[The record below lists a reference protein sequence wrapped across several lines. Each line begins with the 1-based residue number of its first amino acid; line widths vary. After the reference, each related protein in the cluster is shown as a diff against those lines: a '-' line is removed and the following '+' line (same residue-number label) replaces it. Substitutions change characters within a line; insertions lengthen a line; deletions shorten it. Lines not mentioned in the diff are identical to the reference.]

1 VKPRNSTLAGRTDGH
16 LTGAA
21 NFHHERGRYPTAAP
35 AAADDTRDETGRF
48 LPGRTG
54 NPRGRP
60 VGSRRVLHLARALA
74 EAGVVAV
81 VMVDP
86 RRSARPAAT
95 ARRPR
100 RLAA

>member
-1 VKPRNSTLAGRTDGH
+1 MDPDTPATD
-16 LTGAA
+16 
-21 NFHHERGRYPTAAP
+21 
-35 AAADDTRDETGRF
+35 DDTRDGDGRF
-48 LPGRTG
+48 RPGVSG

-60 VGSRRVLHLARALA
+60 VGSRRVLGLARALA

>member
-1 VKPRNSTLAGRTDGH
+1 MDPDI
-16 LTGAA
+16 
-21 NFHHERGRYPTAAP
+21 P
-35 AAADDTRDETGRF
+35 AAADDIRDEAGRF

-60 VGSRRVLHLARALA
+60 PGSSRMLHLARALA
-74 EAGVVAV
+74 EAGVVVV
-81 VMVDP
+81 VMP
-86 RRSARPAAT
+86 NTGRPARPATT

>member
-1 VKPRNSTLAGRTDGH
+1 MDPDTATD
-16 LTGAA
+16 
-21 NFHHERGRYPTAAP
+21 
-35 AAADDTRDETGRF
+35 AAAADTRDEAGRF
-48 LPGRTG
+48 RPGTSG

-60 VGSRRVLHLARALA
+60 PGSRSALGLARALA

>member
-1 VKPRNSTLAGRTDGH
+1 MDPDTPV
-16 LTGAA
+16 
-21 NFHHERGRYPTAAP
+21 TAAP
-35 AAADDTRDETGRF
+35 AEDDTRDDGGRF
-48 LPGRTG
+48 RPGVSG

-60 VGSRRVLHLARALA
+60 PGSRRVLGLARALA

-81 VMVDP
+81 VLVDP
-86 RRSARPAAT
+86 GRSARPAVT

>member
-1 VKPRNSTLAGRTDGH
+1 MDPDTPATADSSTADEAG
-16 LTGAA
+16 
-21 NFHHERGRYPTAAP
+21 
-35 AAADDTRDETGRF
+35 TRDDAGRF

-60 VGSRRVLHLARALA
+60 PGNRRMGGLARALA
-74 EAGVVAV
+74 EAGVEV
-81 VMVDP
+81 VVLRDSP
-86 RRSARPAAT
+86 GPARPAAT

>member
-1 VKPRNSTLAGRTDGH
+1 MDPD
-16 LTGAA
+16 
-21 NFHHERGRYPTAAP
+21 TAA
-35 AAADDTRDETGRF
+35 ADDDTRDEDGRF
-48 LPGRTG
+48 RPGVSG

-60 VGSRRVLHLARALA
+60 PGSGRALHLARALA

-86 RRSARPAAT
+86 RRPPRPAAT

>member
-1 VKPRNSTLAGRTDGH
+1 MDPDTPATD
-16 LTGAA
+16 
-21 NFHHERGRYPTAAP
+21 
-35 AAADDTRDETGRF
+35 DDTRDEAGRF
-48 LPGRTG
+48 LPGCTG

-60 VGSRRVLHLARALA
+60 PGSRRVLHLARALA

-81 VMVDP
+81 VMLNTGRP
-86 RRSARPAAT
+86 TRPATT

>member
-1 VKPRNSTLAGRTDGH
+1 MDPDS
-16 LTGAA
+16 
-21 NFHHERGRYPTAAP
+21 PTADP
-35 AAADDTRDETGRF
+35 ADDARDDAGRF

-60 VGSRRVLHLARALA
+60 PGSGRALGLARALA

>member
-1 VKPRNSTLAGRTDGH
+1 MDPD
-16 LTGAA
+16 
-21 NFHHERGRYPTAAP
+21 TATADP
-35 AAADDTRDETGRF
+35 AAEADARDHDGRF
-48 LPGRTG
+48 RPGVSG

-60 VGSRRVLHLARALA
+60 PGSRRVLGLARALA

-81 VMVDP
+81 LMVDP
-86 RRSARPAAT
+86 RRQARSPAT

>member
-1 VKPRNSTLAGRTDGH
+1 MDPDT
-16 LTGAA
+16 
-21 NFHHERGRYPTAAP
+21 PTTADP
-35 AAADDTRDETGRF
+35 ADETGSRDDDGRF
-48 LPGRTG
+48 RPGVSG

-60 VGSRRVLHLARALA
+60 PGSRRVLGLARALA

-95 ARRPR
+95 ARRTR

>member
-1 VKPRNSTLAGRTDGH
+1 MDPDV
-16 LTGAA
+16 
-21 NFHHERGRYPTAAP
+21 P
-35 AAADDTRDETGRF
+35 ADDDTRDEAGRF
-48 LPGRTG
+48 LPCRTG

-60 VGSRRVLHLARALA
+60 PGSSCALHLARALA

-81 VMVDP
+81 LMVNP
-86 RRSARPAAT
+86 RRPARPPAT

>member
-1 VKPRNSTLAGRTDGH
+1 MDPDDVP
-16 LTGAA
+16 
-21 NFHHERGRYPTAAP
+21 
-35 AAADDTRDETGRF
+35 ADDPRDEAGRF

-60 VGSRRVLHLARALA
+60 PGSSRTLHLARALA
-74 EAGVVAV
+74 EVGIAAV
-81 VMVDP
+81 VIMERPGMV
-86 RRSARPAAT
+86 RPST

>member
-1 VKPRNSTLAGRTDGH
+1 MDPDTPATTDDDPR
-16 LTGAA
+16 
-21 NFHHERGRYPTAAP
+21 
-35 AAADDTRDETGRF
+35 DDDGRF
-48 LPGRTG
+48 RPGVSG

-60 VGSRRVLHLARALA
+60 PGSRRALGLARALA

-81 VMVDP
+81 VMVNTGK
-86 RRSARPAAT
+86 SARPAAT

>member
-1 VKPRNSTLAGRTDGH
+1 MDPDTATD
-16 LTGAA
+16 
-21 NFHHERGRYPTAAP
+21 
-35 AAADDTRDETGRF
+35 AADEADTCDDDGRF
-48 LPGRTG
+48 RPGVSG
-54 NPRGRP
+54 NPRGHP
-60 VGSRRVLHLARALA
+60 PGSSRALGLARALA

-95 ARRPR
+95 VRRPR

>member
-1 VKPRNSTLAGRTDGH
+1 MDPDTPA
-16 LTGAA
+16 
-21 NFHHERGRYPTAAP
+21 TAAP
-35 AAADDTRDETGRF
+35 ADEADIRDEAGHFR
-48 LPGRTG
+48 PGVSG

-60 VGSRRVLHLARALA
+60 PGSSRALGLARALA

-86 RRSARPAAT
+86 RRSARPAARV
-95 ARRPR
+95 RRPR

>member
-1 VKPRNSTLAGRTDGH
+1 MDPDTPV
-16 LTGAA
+16 
-21 NFHHERGRYPTAAP
+21 
-35 AAADDTRDETGRF
+35 DDDDIRDEAGRF

-60 VGSRRVLHLARALA
+60 PGSSRMLHLARVLA
-74 EAGVVAV
+74 EAGVVTV
-81 VMVDP
+81 VMLNTGRP
-86 RRSARPAAT
+86 ARPAAT